1 MDLAYVIAAVVVA
14 VLIYKFLDLSNLGA
28 EKPAEISATSATE
41 EGESS
46 RTASKLETKVYWALL
61 DAVQM
66 AMALFTDANV
76 DNLTGQAKAESL
88 RPAAEK
94 AVDKVAAEQR
104 VVLSANGRKAVING
118 VLDEIAGLGPLEK
131 LVRQQRIR
139 LIQVRGAHDVKVTVN
154 DQQFPTDC
162 QFRDD
167 DHVLAVIHRVL
178 EPQGKVLTPAT
189 PALQVHLAD
198 GSSFVAS
205 VPPASPA
212 PYITIKKTAS

>member
-1 MDLAYVIAAVVVA
+1 MELIYIGAVA
-14 VLIYKFLDLSNLGA
+14 VIGWVIYNFLDLSSLGA
-28 EKPAEISATSATE
+28 DAPQDVSASAATE

-46 RTASKLETKVYWALL
+46 QAASKLETPVYWLLL
-61 DAVQM
+61 DAVQAEM
-66 AMALFTDANV
+66 AASVDANV

-88 RPAAEK
+88 RPVAERS
-94 AVDKVAAEQR
+94 VDNVSITQGVA
-104 VVLSANGRKAVING
+104 LSPNARKAVVNG

-131 LVRQQRIR
+131 LVRQKRIR
-139 LIQVRGAHDVKVTVN
+139 LIQVRGSHDVKVTVN

-167 DHVLAVIHRVL
+167 NHVLTIITRVL

-189 PALQVHLAD
+189 PALQVKLPD

-205 VPPASPA
+205 VPPASPV
-212 PYITIKKTAS
+212 PYTSIKKIAS